1 MGVVLESDSDD
12 EEKKETKKIVEKEEE
27 ESEVRSLC
35 PALFLL
41 FTLFYSPLC

>member
-27 ESEVRSLC
+27 ESEVRLLC
-35 PALFLL
+35 PPLCFYFLP
-41 FTLFYSPLC
+41 FYSPLC